1 MVRFSQTANYIGI
14 IVVPNNESKAVYTI
28 NMQMQL
34 DISCR
39 FGILFYDSIQDK
51 MIWIQMSSPP
61 LHLPLQ
67 PLHLLLRLV
76 IQTQQIRL

>member
-28 NMQMQL
+28 NMQMQS

-51 MIWIQMSSPP
+51 MIWIQMSSLP
-61 LHLPLQ
+61 LHSIQ